1 MAVMA
6 KLLYAIGQTG
16 KYMKTSRLLTYGLV
30 GIIGGLLI
38 ENKAL
43 ILKQLSKDK
52 ARKVKTKVNKA
63 ITH

>member
-1 MAVMA
+1 
-6 KLLYAIGQTG
+6 
-16 KYMKTSRLLTYGLV
+16 MKTSRLLTYGLV

-52 ARKVKTKVNKA
+52 ARKVKAKANKT

>member
-1 MAVMA
+1 
-6 KLLYAIGQTG
+6 
-16 KYMKTSRLLTYGLV
+16 MKTSRLLTYGLV

-52 ARKVKTKVNKA
+52 ARKVKTKVNKT

>member
-1 MAVMA
+1 
-6 KLLYAIGQTG
+6 
-16 KYMKTSRLLTYGLV
+16 MKTSRLLTYGLV

-43 ILKQLSKDK
+43 ILKQLTKDK

>member
-1 MAVMA
+1 
-6 KLLYAIGQTG
+6 
-16 KYMKTSRLLTYGLV
+16 MKTSRLLTYGLV

-63 ITH
+63 ITY

>member
-1 MAVMA
+1 
-6 KLLYAIGQTG
+6 
-16 KYMKTSRLLTYGLV
+16 MKTSRLLTYGLV

-52 ARKVKTKVNKA
+52 ARKVKTKINKA
-63 ITH
+63 IIH